1 MEIELKDVL
10 IKDNPT
16 SFSLK
21 NSELTA
27 IFGLEIDPLSL
38 LENLTGTII
47 INKTKINEEN
57 KFEYY
62 HKIAIVKLLR
72 EKTYLRTVSDYMEEF
87 IREKNL
93 SMKDASKKIIDSLK
107 IVGLPKE
114 IITREYHSL
123 SHTEKYLVSFAINL
137 LLNPL
142 IIILE
147 EPFNAL
153 DLKQEKQLVNLLVR
167 LKEKY
172 NKYIIIVSKNS
183 NKLYK
188 YTDRILIF
196 KNKLLLNGPTK
207 EIYQRVDF
215 LRKNRIPVPEIVE
228 LTYIAKKTKHVKLDY
243 HRDIRDIIKDI
254 YKHV

>member
-10 IKDNPT
+10 IKDTPT

-21 NSELTA
+21 NTELTA
-27 IFGLEIDPLSL
+27 IYGLEIDPLFL
-38 LENLTGTII
+38 LRNLSGTII
-47 INKTKINEEN
+47 INKTKITEEN
-57 KFEYY
+57 RFEYY
-62 HKIAIVKLLR
+62 RKIALIKQIC
-72 EKTYLRTVSDYMEEF
+72 EKTYLKTVNDYMEDF

-114 IITREYHSL
+114 TVIREYHSL
-123 SHTEKYLVSFAINL
+123 SHTEKYFVSLAINL

-153 DLKQEKQLVNLLVR
+153 DLKQEKKLMALLVR

-215 LRKNRIPVPEIVE
+215 LRKNRILIPEIVE
-228 LTYIAKKTKHVKLDY
+228 LTYIAKKNKNVKLDY

-254 YKHV
+254 YKHI